1 MGSVNFKGGA
11 IAPAEA
17 ASATSNSPASAAAP
31 AALALE
37 NVTRRFGDFVAVRE
51 VSVSF
56 EAGGV
61 YGIIGP
67 NGAGKTTLFNLLS
80 GFLKPS
86 QGKLWHRGEDITAL
100 SPERVARRGI
110 VRSFQI
116 TSIFAHLSIAD
127 NVLLPIQQRNGDAM
141 RFWGKGARREER
153 KAEIDAILEKVGIA
167 PELRGWPAGSLPYG
181 QKRALELGISLAAHP
196 DLLLLD
202 EPTAGMT
209 IHDINRVTK
218 LIGELSAG
226 RTVIVVEHN
235 LGVIADLAKEIVVMQ
250 QGQVLTRG
258 TYDNVR
264 KDPRVIEAYL
274 GTKKR
279 RPRA

>member
-1 MGSVNFKGGA
+1 M
-11 IAPAEA
+11 PAVEA
-17 ASATSNSPASAAAP
+17 AASRTSNNLAQAAP
-31 AALALE
+31 PAGLALE
-37 NVTRRFGDFVAVRE
+37 NVTRRFGDFVAVRD

-86 QGKLWHRGEDITAL
+86 EGKLWHRGEDITAL
-100 SPERVARRGI
+100 SPEQVARRGI

-127 NVLLPIQQRNGDAM
+127 NILLPIQQRNGDGM
-141 RFWGKGARREER
+141 RFWGRGARREER
-153 KAEIDAILEKVGIA
+153 RAEIDGILENVGIA
-167 PELRGWPAGSLPYG
+167 PELRDLPAGSLPYG

-218 LIGELSAG
+218 LIGQLSAG

-258 TYDNVR
+258 TYDDVR

-274 GTKKR
+274 GTKER
-279 RPRA
+279 HPRA